1 MRILI
6 CSFYFPPSGGG
17 GVQRP
22 LRFARQLPEFGIET
36 HILTP
41 GDSKWIHRDE
51 PTTGIPERFIHRTR
65 YIGPRGRL
73 PAEELYGLNGLPR
86 LLKKAALTPRR
97 FVLPDEN
104 APWLLTAIPSLL
116 RVVKSEGIDTVL
128 TTSPPNSVHFLGP
141 VAKRLAGVRWVAD
154 IRDSIVASHERAV
167 ERLSVRAKEHTQ
179 QYVVRAIARHADAIS
194 AVTEQIAAEMRSAG
208 AGCPISVIPNGADF
222 DDFQTLEYRR
232 TERFRITHT
241 GSFFGKRDPRP
252 FLTALAQV
260 EDDVI
265 ACFVGDFRSADAK
278 WMRDVGLGDRVELE
292 AFVPRR
298 RALELQRHSDA
309 LLLLLPNVGDRGV
322 DVPSGKIYEYLAAR
336 RPILAAVPP
345 DGAAARLVREADA
358 GIVSD
363 PDDVDAL
370 RAALETL
377 IRRWKAGELPDVS
390 FQPEFEERISR
401 SGRAAELA
409 DLLRGLR

>member
-22 LRFARQLPEFGIET
+22 LRFALELPGLGIEA
-36 HILTP
+36 HVLTP
-41 GDSKWIHRDE
+41 NDSKWIHRDE
-51 PTTGIPERFIHRTR
+51 ATTGVPERFVHRTR

-73 PAEELYGLNGLPR
+73 PAEELRGLNGLPR

-154 IRDSIVASHERAV
+154 SRESLAAGRERAV

-179 QYVVRAIARHADAIS
+179 QYVVRAIARYADAIS
-194 AVTEQIAAEMRSAG
+194 AVTEQIAAEMRAAG
-208 AGCPISVIPNGADF
+208 AQCPISVIPNGADF
-222 DDFQTLEYRR
+222 DDFELLEYRR
-232 TERFRITHT
+232 TDRFQITHT

-252 FLTALAQV
+252 FLRALAQV
-260 EDDVI
+260 EDDVV
-265 ACFVGDFRSADAK
+265 ARFVGDFRSADAS
-278 WMRDVGLGDRVELE
+278 WMRDLGLGDRVELE
-292 AFVPRR
+292 PFVPHR
-298 RALELQRHSDA
+298 RALELQRESDA
-309 LLLLLPNVGDRGV
+309 LLLLLPNAGDRGV

-345 DGAAARLVREADA
+345 GGTAARLVREANA

-377 IRRWKAGELPDVS
+377 IHRSNAGELPDGS
-390 FQPEFEERISR
+390 LQPEFEERLSR
-401 SGRAAELA
+401 SGGTAEIA